1 MADVLMTAI
10 LGIAYSKVKALP
22 CRLVESSNLGM
33 QSSKDLAEL
42 LKAQMAAKGTK
53 PAELAE
59 LCGVKAP
66 SVYDWINYG
75 RIAKKHIPRLA
86 EFFGTPLGYWLGSDE
101 DEDDLNPL
109 ERQLLAMY
117 RAMGPD
123 FKDRLLQDANHLL
136 NLQSPQ
142 KPSAADPFNGSQPP
156 PAPKK
161 K

>member
-1 MADVLMTAI
+1 MTAI
-10 LGIAYSKVKALP
+10 LGIAYSEVKALP
-22 CRLVESSNLGM
+22 CRLVRSSNLGM
-33 QSSKDLAEL
+33 QSSKDLAVL
-42 LKAQMAAKGTK
+42 LRTQMAAKGTK

-86 EFFGTPLGYWLGSDE
+86 EFFGTPLGYWLGTDE
-101 DEDDLNPL
+101 DEDDLDPL

-117 RAMGPD
+117 RALD
-123 FKDRLLQDANHLL
+123 QEFRDRLLQDANHLL
-136 NLQSPQ
+136 NLQAPP
-142 KPSAADPFNGSQPP
+142 KPSAADPFNGNKPP
-156 PAPKK
+156 TPPKK